1 MYKGEILMKK
11 FLTLRN
17 VVLCFAAALVL
28 AALIMSFFVSLN
40 ATFMGQTG
48 SYKHILWGCDKAILE
63 GQEVPVSEMGTYT
76 DKTIK
81 AMALPLAGLIMMVVA
96 AVGAVLVALFVKKPF
111 AKYVVAGLGLV
122 ILAGGIMQFW
132 PIESFSRASV
142 LSMKGIEGASK
153 EEIKE
158 AVEFYTKMFKE
169 AGANAPVA
177 IVMGVLGCLSGVA
190 VAASQFL
197 PEKK

>member
-1 MYKGEILMKK
+1 MKK

-17 VVLCFAAALVL
+17 VVLCCAAVLVL
-28 AALIMSFFVSLN
+28 AAFVMSFFVSIN
-40 ATFMGQTG
+40 ATMMGQTG

-63 GQEVPVSEMGTYT
+63 GQEITVPEMGIYT
-76 DKTIK
+76 DRTIK

-96 AVGAVLVALFVKKPF
+96 TVGAVLVALFVKKPF

-132 PIESFSRASV
+132 PLESFARSNV

-158 AVEFYTKMFKE
+158 MIEFYVKAFKE
-169 AGANAPVA
+169 ANASAPVA

-190 VAASQFL
+190 VATSQFL